1 MMEEKINKNEY
12 RSVVCV
18 LLTLMFASTLMLT
31 VCVLILAGNVRNLK
45 QITEN
50 ELSYVRTMES
60 DVKDISDAVDSIKY
74 RVNNIAEDVNLIEFR
89 DNLKS
94 TNR

>member
-1 MMEEKINKNEY
+1 MEERINKNEY
-12 RSVVCV
+12 RSVVCI

-31 VCVLILAGNVRNLK
+31 VCVLILVSNVRSLK
-45 QITEN
+45 QASEN

-60 DVKDISDAVDSIKY
+60 EVKDISDAVNSIKY

-94 TNR
+94 TNK